1 MRKAQLALIGALGA
15 CLFLVGLALDIAWLR
30 LLAKPWPVLAMAAWV
45 WPTGD
50 RHIAM
55 GLIFGAF
62 GDICLAIPGAFIAGM
77 LAFAIGHGLY
87 AKAFFSWHRSP
98 SISLLI
104 PVVVYLFVA
113 VALILP
119 RTGEM
124 SIPVCIYMSIIGVM
138 IWRAAA
144 LAADESTT
152 GLMRWAPLIGALL
165 FGFSDT
171 LIGIN
176 KFVTALPGVAY
187 PIILLYWGGQAFIA
201 AAASRRVA
209 DERATPSSAPN
220 DRGTQ

>member
-1 MRKAQLALIGALGA
+1 MRKAQLALIGALSA

-50 RHIAM
+50 RHIAG
-55 GLIFGAF
+55 GLIFGAI

-87 AKAFFSWHRSP
+87 AKAFFSWQRSP

-104 PVVVYLFVA
+104 PVVAYLIVA
-113 VALILP
+113 VALMLP
-119 RTGEM
+119 TTGEM
-124 SIPVCIYMSIIGVM
+124 TVPVCIYMSIIGVM

-152 GLMRWAPLIGALL
+152 GFMRWAPLIGALL

-176 KFVTALPGVAY
+176 KFVTTLPGVAY

-201 AAASRRVA
+201 AAASRRIVSTK
-209 DERATPSSAPN
+209 DQ
-220 DRGTQ
+220 GTK